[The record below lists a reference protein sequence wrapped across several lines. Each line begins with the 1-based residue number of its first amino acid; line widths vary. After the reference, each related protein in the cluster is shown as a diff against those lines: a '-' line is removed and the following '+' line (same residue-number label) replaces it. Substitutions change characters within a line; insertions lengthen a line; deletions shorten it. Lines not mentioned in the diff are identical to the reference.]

1 MEQTTQQPDLVKTDQ
16 KSIDEEFHPNIV
28 ALVCNWC
35 TYTAADLAGVTRLK
49 YPAEIRMIRLM
60 CTGMIDPRF
69 IVESFLRGADGV
81 FIGGCHPGDCHYING
96 NLKAR
101 LRIDSLKALLQ
112 GMGIEPKRLVLHW
125 IGASE
130 GVEFQNRVSSFV
142 QEIKVLGPSGF
153 GVYDSI

>member
-1 MEQTTQQPDLVKTDQ
+1 MESTTGTT
-16 KSIDEEFHPNIV
+16 SIENTGQADAGTEFHPSIV

-49 YPAEIRMIRLM
+49 YPSEVRMIRLM
-60 CTGMIDPRF
+60 CTGMIDTRY
-69 IVESFLRGADGV
+69 IIESFLKGADGV

-101 LRIDSLKALLQ
+101 LRIDGLKTLLQ
-112 GMGIEPKRLVLHW
+112 GMGLETDRLVLHW

-130 GVEFQNRVSSFV
+130 GAEFQKRITEFV
-142 QEIKVLGPSGF
+142 DGIKKLGPATF
-153 GVYDSI
+153 GAYDSI